1 MNRKWL
7 FQTWY
12 AHFKYQV
19 MFFRL
24 YNTPVYFHSYI
35 NKILAEK
42 LNIFVIIYL
51 DDIFIY
57 TKQPGQA
64 FVDAVW

>member
-1 MNRKWL
+1 
-7 FQTWY
+7 
-12 AHFKYQV
+12 

-24 YNTPVYFHSYI
+24 FYTLVIFQDYI

-42 LNIFVIIYL
+42 LNIFIIVYL

-57 TKQPGQA
+57 TKNSSQLH
-64 FVDAVW
+64 VNTV